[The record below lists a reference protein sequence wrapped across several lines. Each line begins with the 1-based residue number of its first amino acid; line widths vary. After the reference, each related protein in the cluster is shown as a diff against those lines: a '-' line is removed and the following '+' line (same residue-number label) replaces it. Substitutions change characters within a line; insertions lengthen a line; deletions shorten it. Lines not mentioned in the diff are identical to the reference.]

1 MSIAKHP
8 SRLSLPQKNP
18 GVSSVLEYLINQFPN
33 IEPHVWQRRMAEGK
47 VHWHDGSLITA
58 DSPFK
63 AQQRVYYYREVESEP
78 TIPFKE
84 DIIFQDEE
92 ILVAHKPHFLAVTPG
107 GIYINECLQSRLRD
121 KTGLENLQAVHRLDR
136 ATAGLVLFSVNPAT
150 RHLYHNLFET
160 RQINKTYQA
169 IAKIDLKETLV
180 AQEWQ
185 VKNRIVK
192 SEPRFLMKIIEG
204 EANSHSVIRC
214 LKQTRDKALFEL
226 KPISGK
232 THQLRL
238 HMQALGWPILHDK
251 YYPNLQ
257 EESADN
263 YSQPLQL
270 LAKELSFIDPV
281 TQQIRAFTGPTELNI
296 K

>member
-169 IAKIDLKETLV
+169 IASANTNENLIG
-180 AQEWQ
+180 QEWQ

-192 SEPRFLMKIIEG
+192 SQPRFLMKIIEG
-204 EANSHSVIRC
+204 EANSHSIIRC

-263 YSQPLQL
+263 YSRPLQL

-281 TQQIRAFTGPTELNI
+281 TQQTRAFTGPTELNI